1 MRALTPRMRDAGV
14 LRLPQRKPILFN
26 MENFSTPKQAALPW
40 FADLATLAVVVG
52 ATWWSGAQR
61 PVSAPMDVRRMATV
75 NQHASALR
83 PSTAPLDAEPASLAS
98 ASTASA
104 DAGPAANQASE
115 GFVSVG
121 FTGAGLR

>member
-1 MRALTPRMRDAGV
+1 
-14 LRLPQRKPILFN
+14 
-26 MENFSTPKQAALPW
+26 
-40 FADLATLAVVVG
+40 
-52 ATWWSGAQR
+52 
-61 PVSAPMDVRRMATV
+61 MATV

-104 DAGPAANQASE
+104 DAGPAANQAGE

-121 FTGAGLR
+121 FSGAGLR